1 MIKPSLDQLVEK
13 VDSKYTLVIL
23 AARRGRDIQTGK
35 PKQVDSRSNK
45 PVTVA
50 LEELVAGKLFFE
62 RTKTSTRIN
71 GA

>member
-23 AARRGRDIQTGK
+23 SARRGRDIQDGK
-35 PKQVDSRSNK
+35 HKQVDSRSNK

-50 LEELVAGKLFFE
+50 LEEIVANKLVYE
-62 RTKTSTRIN
+62 RPKVK
-71 GA
+71 